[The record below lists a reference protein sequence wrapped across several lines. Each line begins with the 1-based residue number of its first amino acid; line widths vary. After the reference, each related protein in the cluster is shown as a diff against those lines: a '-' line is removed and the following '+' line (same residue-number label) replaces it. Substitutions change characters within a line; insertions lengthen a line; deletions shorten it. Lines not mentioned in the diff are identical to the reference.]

1 MTLKIIFMGTPE
13 FSVPTLEKLIKNK
26 FNILSVY
33 TQPPKRS
40 KRGQK
45 INASPI
51 EDFSQKNKLNCRN
64 PTSLNNN
71 EEYEIFKKLSADL
84 VVVVAYGKLIPK
96 NFLNTAKLGFINIH
110 ASLLPKWRGA
120 APIQRAIINKDR
132 KIGVSIM
139 KIEEKLDS
147 GPILTSK
154 EMDLNQN
161 STYGEIEKKLSTV
174 GANLLIES
182 LKSIEDG
189 NSKFVNQ
196 VHSEATYAKK
206 IDKNETKI
214 NWSLDA
220 SAVMAHIHGLSPNP
234 GAWFQYENE
243 RFKVLRVNKSS
254 GSGNPGTLLD
264 ENLTIA
270 CESDSVQILEIQRQ
284 GKNKQTTKDFLL
296 GKKISKG
303 SILA

>member
-1 MTLKIIFMGTPE
+1 MTLKIIFTGTPE
-13 FSVPTLEKLIKNK
+13 FSVPTLEKIIKNK

-120 APIQRAIINKDR
+120 API
-132 KIGVSIM
+132 
-139 KIEEKLDS
+139 
-147 GPILTSK
+147 
-154 EMDLNQN
+154 
-161 STYGEIEKKLSTV
+161 
-174 GANLLIES
+174 
-182 LKSIEDG
+182 
-189 NSKFVNQ
+189 
-196 VHSEATYAKK
+196 
-206 IDKNETKI
+206 
-214 NWSLDA
+214 
-220 SAVMAHIHGLSPNP
+220 
-234 GAWFQYENE
+234 
-243 RFKVLRVNKSS
+243 
-254 GSGNPGTLLD
+254 
-264 ENLTIA
+264 
-270 CESDSVQILEIQRQ
+270 
-284 GKNKQTTKDFLL
+284 
-296 GKKISKG
+296 
-303 SILA
+303 